1 MIDDRQA
8 RRILRR
14 NLRRHGPA
22 VQSLKVIEEA
32 GELIQ
37 AVAKM
42 MGTLPIT
49 EDIVEHI
56 GEEMADLE
64 ITLEQLRMAMP
75 QLEEFEEKWMQ
86 RKLMRLAAAG
96 QGRGAA
102 LPSDAEAGGT
112 VRMDAPSVRQGRDED
127 PGHPRRER
135 QQPGGLPPGG
145 AGGVGV

>member
-14 NLRRHGPA
+14 NLRKHGPA

-42 MGTLPIT
+42 MNSLPIT
-49 EDIVEHI
+49 QDIVEHI

-75 QLEEFEEKWMQ
+75 ALEEYEEKWTE

-96 QGRGAA
+96 AREG
-102 LPSDAEAGGT
+102 E
-112 VRMDAPSVRQGRDED
+112 RDE
-127 PGHPRRER
+127 
-135 QQPGGLPPGG
+135 
-145 AGGVGV
+145 